1 MARVSRKNEQLGTM
15 PVVSGKIFNTA
26 IYARLSIEDN
36 GNNGKSMENQV
47 YLIGKYIGEQEDLK
61 HIGTFVDNGMTGV
74 NFQRPAFQR
83 LMEEVKK
90 GSINCIVVKDLSRF
104 GRNYIETGEY
114 LEKLFPYLGVRFISI
129 NDNFDSLYENNNSSL
144 IISLKGILHDTYS
157 KDISKKVSTA
167 LDIKKK
173 SGKFMGKMP
182 PYGYIRSAENRYK
195 LVVHKERACVIK
207 DIFNWRL
214 SGMGT
219 VGIGKK
225 LNEMAIPSQLKI
237 RWIEGH
243 ADGKETAL
251 WQGSSVMDIL
261 RNPCYIGCIVERKS
275 YNELYKRKQR
285 QIIPSSQWNLIKN
298 THEAIIDEDTF
309 YKAQKIIEESAI
321 KRKHILGGWRDDN
334 E

>member
-1 MARVSRKNEQLGTM
+1 MARVSRKNTQLGIT
-15 PVVSGKIFNTA
+15 PVGSPKIFHAA

-36 GNNGKSMENQV
+36 GKNGNSIENQI
-47 YLIGKYIGEQEDLK
+47 YLIEKFMSSKEDLQYIG
-61 HIGTFVDNGMTGV
+61 TYVDNGLTGV
-74 NFQRPAFQR
+74 NFQRPAFQK
-83 LMEEVKK
+83 LMEVVRK

-114 LEKLFPYLGVRFISI
+114 LEKIFPYLGVRFISI
-129 NDNFDSLYENNNSSL
+129 NDNFDSLYDNNSL
-144 IISLKGILHDTYS
+144 TISLKGILHDTYA

-182 PYGYIRSAENRYK
+182 PYGYIRSSENRYK
-195 LVVHKERACVIK
+195 LVVHRERARVII

-214 SGMGT
+214 GGMG
-219 VGIGKK
+219 VVDIAKK
-225 LNEMAIPSQLKI
+225 LNEMKIPSQLKL

-251 WQGSSVMDIL
+251 WQGSSVMDVL

-275 YNELYKRKQR
+275 YNELYKGKRL
-285 QIIPSSQWNLIKN
+285 QIIPPSQWKLIKN

-309 YKAQKIIEESAI
+309 YGAQKMIGESAS
-321 KRKHILGGWRDDN
+321 KRKHILG
-334 E
+334 